1 VRENIEKDWFNVIVI
16 ILILI
21 NTIFLAAEYDGMPR
35 VLIEMLEASNICFTV
50 VFSIEMAVK
59 LFGFGIKDYVS
70 DGFNCFDGIIV
81 ILGMVELA
89 RSIEGGNSNSQGI
102 TVLRTF
108 RLLKDIQDSKKL
120 ENSKG
125 VAANGDKCKSLLH
138 KFKSLQQIAN
148 VGTLMF
154 LLLFVYT
161 LIGMQFFSAPL
172 TYEDGTVAR
181 YNFGSFAGSMVTI
194 FIVSAFNQRSS
205 QVKIGTK

>member
-1 VRENIEKDWFNVIVI
+1 MRENIEKDWFNVIVI

-35 VLIEMLEASNICFTV
+35 VLIKMLEASNICFTV

-108 RLLKDIQDSKKL
+108 RLLRIFKI
-120 ENSKG
+120 
-125 VAANGDKCKSLLH
+125 VKSWKTLKVLLQTVINVSRL
-138 KFKSLQQIAN
+138 FISLKSLQQIAN

-194 FIVSAFNQRSS
+194 FIVSAFYQRS
-205 QVKIGTK
+205 